1 MYLVVLGVLLLTLKL
16 LDYGPVGA
24 WAWWLVLLPFA
35 VAVAWWTWADKSGYN
50 KRREMEK
57 MDARR
62 ADRRQKNMEALGTAP
77 KRKR

>member
-16 LDYGPVGA
+16 VDYGPVGA
-24 WAWWLVLLPFA
+24 WSWWLVLLPFA
-35 VAVAWWTWADKSGYN
+35 AAVVWWTWADKTGYN

-62 ADRRQKNMEALGTAP
+62 DARRQKNMEALGTAP